1 MSFAGMSRRRAL
13 ILVPLGALLLYTLI
27 GFVVVPWITRKLLIR
42 QAAKQLHR
50 QATLAGVRVNPF
62 TLEVRFI
69 GLDLRDRDGSSL
81 LAFDTLVV
89 NAALSSIVKRAWVL
103 DEFRV
108 VRPVVAVRI
117 EPDGQLAIADLLVAD
132 SVATHADTAASVP
145 PRLVVH
151 HLAIQAGSVR
161 YTDRSRTP
169 EYDEEF
175 KDLGLAVNEL
185 STLPREEGGHELT
198 VSFAGGAQIK
208 WSGHNSFQPLK
219 LEGQFSLQGLR
230 LWKLAEVFGHQ
241 LPLHLSQGLG
251 DAEVHYLVDAAP
263 AGGVHVIVPDA
274 GVTLKDLAVVPQGT
288 TETWFRA
295 PLLEVQGAQLEW
307 PARTGTVKIVRVTE
321 PWVTA
326 ARLPDGTISWDPYLA
341 RMRGDSAS
349 SAADSLPW
357 KLRIDTVAILNG
369 SVALA
374 DRTVQPALAL
384 DLAKIEV
391 RLAPVS
397 TDPTAPTEL
406 QMSANIGKR
415 GALKASGKVVQEP
428 FAADLD
434 VNATGLDLKVSR
446 PYLGAAPP
454 ATITS
459 GTASAQGKL
468 RLRKAKP
475 SLAFDGKA
483 SVDQFAL
490 NDTSGAPLLTWVGM
504 KVGGIHYTAAPDLLR
519 IKTIALNRPFA
530 RIAVSRDSTINL
542 MKLQAMMPAS
552 DPDKAL
558 PYEIL
563 EVAVVNGLIDFSDE
577 TLILPFRAEIDS
589 THGFIRDVASF
600 GGAPGS
606 VELEG
611 WIAPNGL
618 ARVNGT
624 LQASDPYAA
633 TDLRVDIRN
642 FDMPTLTPYSAQF
655 AGYAIKQGRLDMD
668 LNYHIRNRQLN
679 ADHHIVATDLALGDK
694 VEGGESPGF
703 LVKVAIS
710 LMKDKDGKIK
720 LDVPVE
726 GTVDDPQFSYKGI
739 VWRAMKQIL
748 GKIATAPFRFLGKLL
763 GIGGDDVELVDFDP
777 GRSDLIPPEREKLD
791 SLAAEMGRKPDLTLS
806 IEGRYDSIS
815 DAKGLREAKLQALIS
830 VRRDSLGKKAQQD
843 TSTTMMARILEQLYT
858 SQFSRTALDSLKDRF
873 TVADTTRPDASGKK
887 RLDRPAYFGE
897 MREQLVALQPL
908 EAGELEELGRDRA
921 TSIST
926 ALTAA
931 GTLDAAR
938 VSAVDPA
945 PVKKKKQGSSRIP
958 SEMVMDAK

>member
-13 ILVPLGALLLYTLI
+13 ILLPVGALLLYTLV
-27 GFVVVPWITRKLLIR
+27 GFLVVPWVIRKIVTR
-42 QAAKQLHR
+42 QAARQLHR
-50 QATLAGVRVNPF
+50 QATLSGMRVNPF
-62 TLEVRFI
+62 TLEARFI
-69 GLDLRDRDGSSL
+69 GLDLRDRDSSPL
-81 LAFDTLVV
+81 LAFDTLIV

-117 EPDGQLAIADLLVAD
+117 EPDGQLAVADLLVGD
-132 SVATHADTAASVP
+132 SAATPADTAASVP

-151 HLAIQAGSVR
+151 SLSIQSGSVR

-169 EYDEEF
+169 EYDEQF
-175 KDLGLAVNEL
+175 TDLGLAVKKL

-198 VSFAGGAQIK
+198 VSFASGAQIK
-208 WSGHNSFQPLK
+208 WSGRNSFQPLR
-219 LEGQFSLQGLR
+219 LEGQFSLLGLH
-230 LWKLAEVFGHQ
+230 LAKLAEVFGHQ
-241 LPLHLSQGLG
+241 LPLRLSQGIG
-251 DAEVHYLVDAAP
+251 DAEVHYLVDAAQT
-263 AGGVHVIVPDA
+263 GGVHVTVPDA
-274 GVTLKDLAVVPQGT
+274 SVTLKDLAVVPEGT
-288 TETWFRA
+288 REEWFRA

-307 PARTGTVKIVRVTE
+307 PARTGTVKIVRVTD
-321 PWVTA
+321 PWLAA
-326 ARLPDGTISWDPYLA
+326 ARLADGTISWDPYIA
-341 RMRGDSAS
+341 RMRADSAS
-349 SAADSLPW
+349 SASDSLPW
-357 KLRIDTVAILNG
+357 KLRVDTVAIVNG
-369 SVALA
+369 SATLA

-384 DLAKIEV
+384 DMKKIDV
-391 RLAPVS
+391 RVAPVS
-397 TDPTAPTEL
+397 TDPAEPAAV
-406 QMSANIGKR
+406 QVSANIGKR
-415 GALKASGKVVQEP
+415 GALTASGKVVQEP

-434 VNATGLDLKVSR
+434 VSATGLDLTLSR
-446 PYLGAAPP
+446 PYLGASPP
-454 ATITS
+454 ATVKS

-468 RLRKAKP
+468 RLRQARP

-483 SVDQFAL
+483 AIDQFAL

-519 IKTIALNRPFA
+519 IKTVTLNKPFA

-542 MKLQAMMPAS
+542 MRLQAMLPAS

-558 PYEIL
+558 PYEVL
-563 EVAVVNGLIDFSDE
+563 EVAVVNGTIDFSDE
-577 TLILPFRAEIDS
+577 TLILPFRANIDS
-589 THGFIRDVASF
+589 TRGFIRDVASF

-611 WIAPNGL
+611 WIAPSGL

-642 FDMPTLTPYSAQF
+642 LDMTSLTPYSAQF
-655 AGYAIKQGRLDMD
+655 AGYAIKRGRLDMD

-739 VWRAMKQIL
+739 VWRAMKQML
-748 GKIATAPFRFLGKLL
+748 GKIASAPFRFLGKLL

-777 GRSDLIPPEREKLD
+777 GRSDLIPPEKEKLD

-815 DAKGLREAKLQALIS
+815 DAKGLREAKLQAQIS
-830 VRRDSLGKKAQQD
+830 TRRDSLGKKAQQD

-858 SQFSRTALDSLKDRF
+858 SQFSKPALDSLKDRF
-873 TVADTTRPDASGKK
+873 TVADTTRPDAGGKK

-908 EAGELEELGRDRA
+908 EAGELEQLGRDRA
-921 TSIST
+921 ASIT
-926 ALTAA
+926 AALTTA
-931 GTLDAAR
+931 GTLDVAR